1 MRPSGNDITW
11 LNDDLTVITRNF
23 GSNSEG
29 DESYLQFLRPETLD
43 ALETWRRKNNGT
55 HDTKKTV

>member
-1 MRPSGNDITW
+1 VRHSGNEITW
-11 LNDDLTVITRNF
+11 LKDDLTVITRNF

-29 DESYLQFLRPETLD
+29 DESYLQFLRPETLRR
-43 ALETWRRKNNGT
+43 LEAWRTNNGN

>member
-1 MRPSGNDITW
+1 MRHSGNEITW
-11 LNDDLTVITRNF
+11 LNDDLNVITRNF

-43 ALETWRRKNNGT
+43 ALKTWRKKNNGNQ
-55 HDTKKTV
+55 DRIQ

>member
-1 MRPSGNDITW
+1 MRHSGNEITW

-29 DESYLQFLRPETLD
+29 DESYLKFLRPETLD
-43 ALETWRRKNNGT
+43 ALETWRRKNNGIQE
-55 HDTKKTV
+55 D

>member
-1 MRPSGNDITW
+1 MTTDPLPW
-11 LNDDLTVITRNF
+11 LKDDLTVITRNF

-43 ALETWRRKNNGT
+43 ALETWRKNNNGN

>member
-1 MRPSGNDITW
+1 MTTDPLPW

-29 DESYLQFLRPETLD
+29 NESYLQFLRPETLD
-43 ALETWRRKNNGT
+43 ALETWRKENGKY
-55 HDTKKTV
+55 DGS

>member
-1 MRPSGNDITW
+1 MTDPLPW

-29 DESYLQFLRPETLD
+29 DESYLQFLRPETLT
-43 ALETWRRKNNGT
+43 ALETWRKKNNGN
-55 HDTKKTV
+55 HDTEKSI

>member
-1 MRPSGNDITW
+1 VTDPLPW

-29 DESYLQFLRPETLD
+29 DESYLQFLRPETLT
-43 ALETWRRKNNGT
+43 ALKTWRKDNGNQT
-55 HDTKKTV
+55 DVLNRRES

>member
-1 MRPSGNDITW
+1 MTTDPLPW
-11 LNDDLTVITRNF
+11 LKDDLTVITRNF

-43 ALETWRRKNNGT
+43 ALETWRKNNNGNY
-55 HDTKKTV
+55 DTKKTV

>member
-1 MRPSGNDITW
+1 MTDPLLW
-11 LNDDLTVITRNF
+11 LNDDLTVITRHF

-43 ALETWRRKNNGT
+43 ALETWRKENNGN

>member
-1 MRPSGNDITW
+1 MTHDPLPW

-29 DESYLQFLRPETLD
+29 DESYLQFLRPETLT
-43 ALETWRRKNNGT
+43 ALETWRKENNGND
-55 HDTKKTV
+55 DTEKTV